1 MKKTLY
7 KKFPEIPSLDNL
19 NIICGKANIKSRS
32 KLDLAIVIFK
42 NLANV
47 AYVTTK
53 SKTFAANIKWLKEN
67 KNISKIK
74 ILMVNSGNANA
85 YTGEQGYLNLQSILG
100 ILSHNYNCLKKEVII
115 SSTGVIGEQLPMKRI
130 MKTINKFAKEETE
143 KNNLSWESFA
153 RSIMTTDTFPKGIY
167 KKTKIGNKEVKL
179 VGIAK
184 GSGMIAPDMATMLG
198 YIFTDANFSSKILK
212 ELLIEINEKSF
223 NSITVDS
230 DMSTNDMVCFF
241 STRKV
246 SNNVKTIK
254 DKVLKKFI
262 QDLQWLAIALAK
274 KIVYDGEGATK
285 LIEICVCG
293 ANSYS
298 DAKNVALSIANSP
311 LVKTAIAGEDAN
323 WGRIIMAIGKSKVKL
338 DQDKLSLKFGKY
350 LILKKGNLKKNYN
363 ESLIS
368 KYLKNN
374 EIHLKVDLNN
384 GKFFSKVWTCDLT
397 KKYIEINADY
407 RS

>member
-7 KKFPEIPSLDNL
+7 KNFPEIPSLDNL

-85 YTGEQGYLNLQSILG
+85 YTGKQGYLNLQSILG
-100 ILSHNYNCLKKEVII
+100 LLSHNYNCLKKEVII

-130 MKTINKFAKEETE
+130 MKTINKFAEEETE
-143 KNNLSWESFA
+143 KNNVSWESFA

-198 YIFTDANFSSKILK
+198 YIFTDANFSSKILR

-254 DKVLKKFI
+254 DKVLKKFT

-350 LILKKGNLKKNYN
+350 LILKKGKLKKNYN

-374 EIHLKVDLNN
+374 EIQLKVDLNN

>member
-1 MKKTLY
+1 MKKKLY

-85 YTGEQGYLNLQSILG
+85 YTGKQGYLNLQSILG

-143 KNNLSWESFA
+143 KNNVSWESFA

-374 EIHLKVDLNN
+374 EIHLKVDLNS

>member
-1 MKKTLY
+1 MFY
-7 KKFPEIPSLDNL
+7 KNFPKIPSIENTD
-19 NIICGKANIKSRS
+19 IICGKANIKSRS
-32 KLDLAIVIFK
+32 RLDLAIIIFK
-42 NLANV
+42 NYANV

-67 KNISKIK
+67 KNLSKVK
-74 ILMVNSGNANA
+74 VLMVNSGNANA
-85 YTGEQGYLNLQSILG
+85 YTGEQGYLNLKSIIKL
-100 ILSHNYNCLKKEVII
+100 LSNEFNCKNKEVII
-115 SSTGVIGEQLPMKRI
+115 SSTGVIGEQLPIDKI
-130 MKTINKFAKEETE
+130 LTTLNKLTE
-143 KNNLSWESFA
+143 KLIEKKNMNWESFA

-167 KKTKIGNKEVKL
+167 MKTRIGDKEVKL
-179 VGIAK
+179 IGIAK

-198 YIFTDANFSSKILK
+198 YIFTDADLSSKILK

-241 STRKV
+241 STRKI
-246 SNNVKTIK
+246 SNKIKTIK
-254 DKVLKKFI
+254 DKILDKFKK
-262 QDLQWLAIALAK
+262 DLQWLAIELAK
-274 KIVYDGEGATK
+274 KIIYDGEGATK
-285 LIEICVCG
+285 IIEVYVLG
-293 ANSYS
+293 AQSYI

-323 WGRIIMAIGKSKVKL
+323 WGRIIMAIGKSKAKL
-338 DQDKLSLKFGKY
+338 DQNSISLKFGKN
-350 LILKKGNLKKNYN
+350 LILKKGKLKKNYD
-363 ESLIS
+363 EETIS
-368 KYLKNN
+368 QYLKKN
-374 EIHLKVDLNN
+374 EIRIEVDLNC

>member
-1 MKKTLY
+1 MK
-7 KKFPEIPSLDNL
+7 SM
-19 NIICGKANIKSRS
+19 
-32 KLDLAIVIFK
+32 
-42 NLANV
+42 
-47 AYVTTK
+47 
-53 SKTFAANIKWLKEN
+53 
-67 KNISKIK
+67 K
-74 ILMVNSGNANA
+74 ILVFGSNG
-85 YTGEQGYLNLQSILG
+85 
-100 ILSHNYNCLKKEVII
+100 
-115 SSTGVIGEQLPMKRI
+115 
-130 MKTINKFAKEETE
+130 
-143 KNNLSWESFA
+143 
-153 RSIMTTDTFPKGIY
+153 
-167 KKTKIGNKEVKL
+167 L
-179 VGIAK
+179 VG
-184 GSGMIAPDMATMLG
+184 
-198 YIFTDANFSSKILK
+198 SSLK
-212 ELLIEINEKSF
+212 RHLS
-223 NSITVDS
+223 VDKRFE
-230 DMSTNDMVCFF
+230 CFF

-254 DKVLKKFI
+254 DKVLKKFT

-350 LILKKGNLKKNYN
+350 LILKKGKLKKNYN

-374 EIHLKVDLNN
+374 EIQLKVDLNN

>member
-1 MKKTLY
+1 MKKKLY

-85 YTGEQGYLNLQSILG
+85 YTGKQGYLNLQSILG

-143 KNNLSWESFA
+143 KNNVSWESFA